1 MSRPSRIS
9 IASIVG
15 LGLLL
20 LLVAVPVGFAREPV
34 PSYDPQ
40 GYVSDHAGV
49 IDAEWRARIRS
60 VCQDLERKTGVEMVV
75 VTVPALKPYGSAND
89 YAVGLYQKWGI
100 GSAQNEHGV
109 LVLLSVQERQAAVT
123 MGRRML
129 PVMGGNVVGKVGH
142 EYLDPAIKN
151 GHFGEGLYRTVVGL
165 ASVSQDIRVS
175 NVQKAHFRGLGFWIT
190 ITTASGA
197 LWFLWWLSR
206 PDLRHPY
213 GRIRKGHYWGS
224 GQGGF
229 GGNFGGHGGGMSGEG
244 WK

>member
-190 ITTASGA
+190 ITTASTPTVA
-197 LWFLWWLSR
+197 NWPERLWRSSSVSR
-206 PDLRHPY
+206 ITASIAPGPAMR
-213 GRIRKGHYWGS
+213 GMAS
-224 GQGGF
+224 G
-229 GGNFGGHGGGMSGEG
+229 
-244 WK
+244 

>member
-1 MSRPSRIS
+1 MNRRFS
-9 IASIVG
+9 ITICSIVG

-75 VTVPALKPYGSAND
+75 VTVPTLKPYGSAND

-142 EYLDPAIKN
+142 EYLDPAVKN

-165 ASVSQDIRVS
+165 ASVSQEIRVGS
-175 NVQKAHFRGLGFWIT
+175 IKKTHFRGLGFWIT
-190 ITTASGA
+190 IFTVGGA

-213 GRIRKGHYWGS
+213 GACGAANIGGAAKGGS
-224 GQGGF
+224 AGTSAATAAG
-229 GGNFGGHGGGMSGEG
+229 
-244 WK
+244 

>member
-1 MSRPSRIS
+1 MNGRYAMSLWS
-9 IASIVG
+9 IAGFSAA
-15 LGLLL
+15 LLL
-20 LLVAVPVGFAREPV
+20 ISSPASHAREAAPA
-34 PSYDPQ
+34 YDPL

-49 IDAEWRARIRS
+49 IDADWRERIRS

-75 VTVPALKPYGSAND
+75 VTVPLLKPYGSAND
-89 YAVGLYQKWGI
+89 YATALYQKWGI
-100 GSAQNEHGV
+100 GSAQDEHGV

-123 MGRRML
+123 MGRRMI
-129 PVMGGNVVGKVGH
+129 PVMGGEVVGRVGH

-165 ASVSQDIRVS
+165 ASVAQEIRVGS
-175 NVQKAHFRGLGFWIT
+175 LQKAHFRGLGFWIT
-190 ITTASGA
+190 ISTASGA

-213 GRIRKGHYWGS
+213 ARLRRGEYWGS

-229 GGNFGGHGGGMSGEG
+229 GGNFGGFGGGMGGEG

>member
-1 MSRPSRIS
+1 MNRRFS
-9 IASIVG
+9 ITICSIVG

-75 VTVPALKPYGSAND
+75 VTVPTLKPYGSAND

-129 PVMGGNVVGKVGH
+129 PVMGGNVATSAKDSI
-142 EYLDPAIKN
+142 EPSWCWRRSRRRFASAPLRR
-151 GHFGEGLYRTVVGL
+151 RTF
-165 ASVSQDIRVS
+165 ADS
-175 NVQKAHFRGLGFWIT
+175 
-190 ITTASGA
+190 
-197 LWFLWWLSR
+197 
-206 PDLRHPY
+206 
-213 GRIRKGHYWGS
+213 GS
-224 GQGGF
+224 GSRSLP
-229 GGNFGGHGGGMSGEG
+229 SGELSG
-244 WK
+244 FSGGSADRISAIPMGACGAANIGGAAKGGSAGTSAATAAG

>member
-1 MSRPSRIS
+1 MKRS
-9 IASIVG
+9 IAAG
-15 LGLLL
+15 LWCMLLL
-20 LLVAVPVGFAREPV
+20 LAFSTAQGREPV

-49 IDAEWRARIRS
+49 IDAEWRSRIRS
-60 VCQDLERKTGVEMVV
+60 VCQDLERKTGVELVV
-75 VTVPALKPYGSAND
+75 VTVPSLKPYGSAND
-89 YAVGLYQKWGI
+89 YATGLYQKWGI
-100 GSAQNEHGV
+100 GSAQDEHGV

-129 PVMGGNVVGKVGH
+129 PVMGGQVVGQVGH
-142 EYLDPAIKN
+142 DYLDPAIKN

-165 ASVSQDIRVS
+165 ASVSQEIRVS
-175 NVQKAHFRGLGFWIT
+175 STKKAHFRGFGFWIT
-190 ITTASGA
+190 VTTASGA

-213 GRIRKGHYWGS
+213 ARLRRGEYWGS

-229 GGNFGGHGGGMSGEG
+229 GGNFGGMGGGTNGEG

>member
-1 MSRPSRIS
+1 MNRRFS
-9 IASIVG
+9 ITICSIVG

-75 VTVPALKPYGSAND
+75 VTVPTLKPYGSAND

-129 PVMGGNVVGKVGH
+129 PVMGGMWSGRSGMNIST
-142 EYLDPAIKN
+142 PPS
-151 GHFGEGLYRTVVGL
+151 RTATSAKDSIEPSWGWRRSRRRF
-165 ASVSQDIRVS
+165 AS
-175 NVQKAHFRGLGFWIT
+175 A
-190 ITTASGA
+190 
-197 LWFLWWLSR
+197 
-206 PDLRHPY
+206 PLR
-213 GRIRKGHYWGS
+213 RRTFADSGS
-224 GQGGF
+224 GSRSLPSGSSLVSLVAQPPGSPPSLWAPAARRILGERPRGF

>member
-1 MSRPSRIS
+1 MNGRFARTFWS
-9 IASIVG
+9 IAG
-15 LGLLL
+15 LCAAL
-20 LLVAVPVGFAREPV
+20 LLVSVAAGHAREIV
-34 PSYDPQ
+34 PAYDPL

-49 IDAEWRARIRS
+49 IEADWRARIRS

-75 VTVPALKPYGSAND
+75 VTVPSLKPYGSAND
-89 YAVGLYQKWGI
+89 YATALYQKWGI
-100 GSAQNEHGV
+100 GSAQDEHGV

-123 MGRRML
+123 MGRRMI
-129 PVMGGNVVGKVGH
+129 PFMGGEVIGKVGH
-142 EYLDPAIKN
+142 EYLDLAIKN

-165 ASVSQDIRVS
+165 ASVAQEIRVGS
-175 NVQKAHFRGLGFWIT
+175 LQKTHYRGLGFWFT
-190 ITTASGA
+190 LFTAGGA

-213 GRIRKGHYWGS
+213 ARLRRGEYWGS

-229 GGNFGGHGGGMSGEG
+229 GGNSGGMGGGMSGEG

>member
-1 MSRPSRIS
+1 MNRRFS
-9 IASIVG
+9 ITICSIVG

-75 VTVPALKPYGSAND
+75 VTVPTLKPYGSAND

-129 PVMGGNVVGKVGH
+129 PVMGGMWSGRSGMNIST
-142 EYLDPAIKN
+142 PPS
-151 GHFGEGLYRTVVGL
+151 RTATSAKDSIEPSWGWRRSRRRF
-165 ASVSQDIRVS
+165 AS
-175 NVQKAHFRGLGFWIT
+175 A
-190 ITTASGA
+190 
-197 LWFLWWLSR
+197 
-206 PDLRHPY
+206 PLR
-213 GRIRKGHYWGS
+213 RRTFADSGS
-224 GQGGF
+224 GSRSLP
-229 GGNFGGHGGGMSGEG
+229 SGELSG
-244 WK
+244 FSGGSAARISAIPMGACGAANIGGAAKGGSAGTSAATAAG

>member
-1 MSRPSRIS
+1 MRIRPLIK
-9 IASIVG
+9 IASVVG
-15 LGLLL
+15 LWCAL
-20 LLVAVPVGFAREPV
+20 LLVVPQTVHAREPV
-34 PSYDPQ
+34 PAYDPQ

-49 IDAEWRARIRS
+49 IDAEWRERIRS

-75 VTVPALKPYGSAND
+75 VTVPSLKPYGSAND
-89 YAVGLYQKWGI
+89 YATGLYQKWGI
-100 GSAQNEHGV
+100 GSAQDEHGV

-129 PVMGGNVVGKVGH
+129 PVMGGQVVGQVGH
-142 EYLDPAIKN
+142 DYLDPAIKN

-165 ASVSQDIRVS
+165 ASVSQEIRVGS
-175 NVQKAHFRGLGFWIT
+175 IKKTHFRGLGFWIT

-213 GRIRKGHYWGS
+213 ARLRRGEYWGS

-229 GGNFGGHGGGMSGEG
+229 GGMGGGTNGEG

>member
-1 MSRPSRIS
+1 MSHRFRI
-9 IASIVG
+9 IIGSIVG

-20 LLVAVPVGFAREPV
+20 LLATVPVGFAREPV

-75 VTVPALKPYGSAND
+75 VTVPTLKPYGSAND

-197 LWFLWWLSR
+197 LWFQGTLSR
-206 PDLRHPY
+206 TRLLDH
-213 GRIRKGHYWGS
+213 HH
-224 GQGGF
+224 
-229 GGNFGGHGGGMSGEG
+229 HG
-244 WK
+244 

>member
-1 MSRPSRIS
+1 MNRRFS
-9 IASIVG
+9 ITICSIVG

-75 VTVPALKPYGSAND
+75 VTVPTLKPYGSAND

-142 EYLDPAIKN
+142 EYLDPAVKN
-151 GHFGEGLYRTVVGL
+151 GHFGEGLYRTVVG
-165 ASVSQDIRVS
+165 
-175 NVQKAHFRGLGFWIT
+175 
-190 ITTASGA
+190 
-197 LWFLWWLSR
+197 
-206 PDLRHPY
+206 
-213 GRIRKGHYWGS
+213 
-224 GQGGF
+224 
-229 GGNFGGHGGGMSGEG
+229 
-244 WK
+244 

>member
-1 MSRPSRIS
+1 MRMRPAMKMSVAAILWG
-9 IASIVG
+9 A
-15 LGLLL
+15 L
-20 LLVAVPVGFAREPV
+20 LLVASPAGHAREPV
-34 PSYDPQ
+34 PAYAPQ

-49 IDAEWRARIRS
+49 IDAEWRERIRS

-75 VTVPALKPYGSAND
+75 VTVPSLKPYGSAND
-89 YAVGLYQKWGI
+89 YALGLYQKWGI
-100 GSAQNEHGV
+100 GSAQDEHGV

-129 PVMGGNVVGKVGH
+129 PVMGGKVVGQVGH
-142 EYLDPAIKN
+142 DYLDPAIKN

-165 ASVSQDIRVS
+165 ASVSQEIRVGS
-175 NVQKAHFRGLGFWIT
+175 IKKTHFRGLGFWIT
-190 ITTASGA
+190 LFTVGGA

-213 GRIRKGHYWGS
+213 ARLRRGEYWGS

-229 GGNFGGHGGGMSGEG
+229 GGNFGGMGGGTNGEG